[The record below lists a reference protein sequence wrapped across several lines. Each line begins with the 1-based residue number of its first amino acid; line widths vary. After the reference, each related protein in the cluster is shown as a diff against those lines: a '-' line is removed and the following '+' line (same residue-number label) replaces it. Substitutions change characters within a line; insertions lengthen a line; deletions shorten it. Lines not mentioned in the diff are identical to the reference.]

1 MRYFWENCIAA
12 ACQAFDTSRV
22 KAKLFVIGLF
32 IGMGL
37 IILQTWFIWVGI
49 IATAVSVLAILLI
62 LEWSI
67 RAWYWVCDARAP
79 QLATAQPLPSVDRVP
94 EMPATRC
101 ADAQGRITEGNLA
114 GHDVCAMADAILRQA
129 AVRKTWSR
137 RPSWLRFPALC
148 RAMPSLGR
156 AGKAL
161 LAVCTR

>member
-1 MRYFWENCIAA
+1 MARIWNDCVQAA
-12 ACQAFDTSRV
+12 TQAFDISRA
-22 KAKLFVIGLF
+22 KAKLFVIGLLVW
-32 IGMGL
+32 MGL
-37 IILQTWFIWVGI
+37 MVLQTWFIWVGI

-62 LEWSI
+62 LEWSL
-67 RAWYWVCDARAP
+67 RAWYWVRNARAARP
-79 QLATAQPLPSVDRVP
+79 AAAQPSPSEDRVP

-101 ADAQGRITEGNLA
+101 ADAQGRVTEGNLA

-137 RPSWLRFPALC
+137 RPSWLRFPAIC

-156 AGKAL
+156 AGRAL

>member
-1 MRYFWENCIAA
+1 MRYLWENCVDA

-32 IGMGL
+32 IWMGL

-62 LEWSI
+62 LEWSL
-67 RAWYWVCDARAP
+67 RVWYWVRDARAARP
-79 QLATAQPLPSVDRVP
+79 AATQPSPSEDRVP
-94 EMPATRC
+94 EMPAIRC
-101 ADAQGRITEGNLA
+101 ADAQGRISEGNLA

-137 RPSWLRFPALC
+137 RPSWLCFPAICL
-148 RAMPSLGR
+148 AMPSLGR
-156 AGKAL
+156 AGRAL

>member
-1 MRYFWENCIAA
+1 MRYLWENCVDA
-12 ACQAFDTSRV
+12 ACQAFDISRA

-32 IGMGL
+32 IWMGL

-49 IATAVSVLAILLI
+49 IATAVSVLAILLV
-62 LEWSI
+62 LEWLL
-67 RAWYWVCDARAP
+67 RAWYWLRDARPAR
-79 QLATAQPLPSVDRVP
+79 LAATQPSPSVDRVP

-101 ADAQGRITEGNLA
+101 ADTQGRITEGNLA